1 MLKVG
6 ELLGGRHW
14 HRGQPE
20 RLALGKV
27 NRNFLFL
34 FRVRGTERGRVSE
47 RSLAM
52 GLPAHTT
59 TMMAARMMGGGA
71 WKAASGAGRCFYA
84 AVRSAGA
91 ESQARAPSAWR
102 RSGGA
107 ATRQHGTSSAAA
119 GTSSSPTTTA
129 TGSRCALGRS
139 GEGLVRGVGCTGRI
153 SGHWFRFQ
161 QRNCRMLATLASTGI
176 LSQVVLRDAL
186 DASLLEFAILAQE
199 GKDDVRPARAR
210 ATRSQSAF

>member
-1 MLKVG
+1 MSTVRWPPLHSRSKAWPWESLIG
-6 ELLGGRHW
+6 AIFSSFGPEFRGR
-14 HRGQPE
+14 
-20 RLALGKV
+20 
-27 NRNFLFL
+27 
-34 FRVRGTERGRVSE
+34 RVSE
-47 RSLAM
+47 RMSLRTTM
-52 GLPAHTT
+52 GG
-59 TMMAARMMGGGA
+59 MMAARMMGGGA

-84 AVRSAGA
+84 AARSAGS

-107 ATRQHGTSSAAA
+107 ATRKHGTSSAAA

-129 TGSRCALGRS
+129 TGVRCALGRS

-161 QRNCRMLATLASTGI
+161 QRNCRMLATLASEGI

-199 GKDDVRPARAR
+199 GKENDVRSARAR